1 LGVGELEA
9 KGMNEKENENC
20 HDLLSSLCLAE
31 RQNTKTDL
39 RKRISEN
46 VH

>member
-1 LGVGELEA
+1 LDVGEVEE
-9 KGMNEKENENC
+9 KGMNEKANEEF
-20 HDLLSSLCLAE
+20 HDLHSSLSVVE